1 MFWLFVDFT
10 FYEEFD
16 FILDLLLFDI
26 DEDAGRPFVFVLAFG
41 WFCVDFE
48 CDVLPILEWYLRP

>member
-1 MFWLFVDFT
+1 VFWLFVDFT

-41 WFCVDFE
+41 
-48 CDVLPILEWYLRP
+48 